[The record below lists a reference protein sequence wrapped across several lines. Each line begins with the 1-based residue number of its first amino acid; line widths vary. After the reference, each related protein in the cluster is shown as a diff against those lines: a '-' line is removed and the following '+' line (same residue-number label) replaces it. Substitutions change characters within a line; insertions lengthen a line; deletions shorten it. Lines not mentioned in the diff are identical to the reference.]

1 MSNIYVLTKEELD
14 LTIERVISRLRK
26 TDLITNTTSNPEEDK
41 LTQKEASELLG
52 VTVQCIIK
60 WKKKKLI
67 PYYQIGRSVFFSK
80 KELLEQARKNPKLV
94 KPVRK

>member
-1 MSNIYVLTKEELD
+1 MANIYVLTKEELD
-14 LTIERVISRLRK
+14 LTIERVINRLRK
-26 TDLITNTTSNPEEDK
+26 TDVIRSSNLNPEEDK

-80 KELLEQARKNPKLV
+80 RELLEQAKKNPALIKT
-94 KPVRK
+94 PRK

>member
-1 MSNIYVLTKEELD
+1 MANIYVLTKEELD
-14 LTIERVISRLRK
+14 LTIERVINRLRK
-26 TDLITNTTSNPEEDK
+26 TDIITSSNSNPEEDK

-80 KELLEQARKNPKLV
+80 RELLEQAKKNPALIKT
-94 KPVRK
+94 PRR

>member
-14 LTIERVISRLRK
+14 LTIERVINRLKK
-26 TDLITNTTSNPEEDK
+26 TDSISSSNTNPEDDR

-60 WKKKKLI
+60 WKKRKLI

-80 KELLEQARKNPKLV
+80 KELLEQARKNPKLI
-94 KPVRK
+94 KPSHK

>member
-1 MSNIYVLTKEELD
+1 MANVYVLTKEELD
-14 LTIERVISRLRK
+14 LTIERVINRLRR
-26 TDLITNTTSNPEEDK
+26 TDIITSNNSNPEDDR

-52 VTVQCIIK
+52 VTVQCVIK

-80 KELLEQARKNPKLV
+80 KELLKQARKNPALV
-94 KPVRK
+94 KPARK